1 MSKKTS
7 LWQNNL
13 DKIILID
20 NGAYDIKFSTA
31 SQKSQI
37 KRLQNAKFIERN
49 FNYENKFYIDD
60 IDNYGLNNSV
70 NIKNN
75 FIRPMKRG
83 LLYNVDVEIDI
94 WEEAFKKISTNEKF
108 KDNMLIFTHTPFCPE
123 KVLECYLE
131 VIFEYFSFD
140 SCIKSI
146 PHLFTSIYSQKAF
159 PDLSDKLQLIVD
171 SGFSST
177 TVVPIFGMKPI
188 YHGIKRVDIGGK
200 LMTNF
205 LKESVNFKYNNS

>member
-13 DKIILID
+13 DRIILID

-31 SQKSQI
+31 NQKTQI
-37 KRLQNAKFIERN
+37 RRMQNAKFVERN
-49 FNYENKFYIDD
+49 FNYENRYYIED
-60 IDNYGLNNSV
+60 IDNFGLSNSA

-75 FIRPMKRG
+75 FVRPLKRG
-83 LLYNVDVEIDI
+83 LLYNIDVEIEI
-94 WEEAFKKISTNEKF
+94 WEEAFTKLSSNEKYN
-108 KDNMLIFTHTPFCPE
+108 DNMLIFTHTPFCPE
-123 KVLECYLE
+123 KVLESYLE

-140 SCIKSI
+140 SCIKSL

-159 PDLSDKLQLIVD
+159 PEISQKLQLVVD

-177 TVVPIFGMKPI
+177 TVVPILGMKPI

-200 LMTNF
+200 LLTNF
-205 LKESVNFKYNNS
+205 LKESV